1 MPGAKCD
8 NDLRQ
13 VIKPWFA
20 RNRDPDVHP
29 ARHIGAPDTTS
40 RSQRHTSES
49 NMRTSF
55 LLLSAALV
63 LAACD
68 DAAETTAPGSRSIVS
83 PSVAQVSPTQNASG
97 KPAPEFTTVTS
108 VESGQGI
115 FGGAGNVIGWLTS
128 GTITMT
134 CPAGTQVIGGHR
146 GVSVEEKGAAGAGSR
161 RPRMR
166 TRPT

>member
-1 MPGAKCD
+1 
-8 NDLRQ
+8 
-13 VIKPWFA
+13 
-20 RNRDPDVHP
+20 
-29 ARHIGAPDTTS
+29 
-40 RSQRHTSES
+40 
-49 NMRTSF
+49 MRTSF

-115 FGGAGNVIGWLTS
+115 FGGAGNVLGWLVS
-128 GTITMT
+128 GTIDVA
-134 CPAGTQVIGGHR
+134 CPAGTQVIGGGYDVTGSYPFDMKVYTSKPNAINGWR
-146 GVSVEEKGAAGAGSR
+146 VRVENTGSAGS
-161 RPRMR
+161 
-166 TRPT
+166 TANVKVTAICIK

>member
-1 MPGAKCD
+1 
-8 NDLRQ
+8 
-13 VIKPWFA
+13 
-20 RNRDPDVHP
+20 
-29 ARHIGAPDTTS
+29 
-40 RSQRHTSES
+40 
-49 NMRTSF
+49 MRTSF

-134 CPAGTQVIGGHR
+134 CPAGTQVIGGGYDVTGSHPQDLR
-146 GVSVEEKGAAGAGSR
+146 VYASKPDGANGWKVTVENVGIGASNAYIKVTAICIR
-161 RPRMR
+161 
-166 TRPT
+166 